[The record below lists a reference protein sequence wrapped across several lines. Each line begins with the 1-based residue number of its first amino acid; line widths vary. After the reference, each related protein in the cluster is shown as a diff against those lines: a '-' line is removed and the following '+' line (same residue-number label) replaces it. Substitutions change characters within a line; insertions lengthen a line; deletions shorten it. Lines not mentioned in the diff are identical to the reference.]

1 MQWLTSCI
9 STTLVLVLLGLV
21 VFSVLTT
28 RRITDSIRETLV
40 VTLRLKEGITKEET
54 HRLQDT
60 LQACRYTFDV
70 VYVSKDEALQEHT
83 QAMNTDPAEFVGFN
97 PFFATMEL
105 KLKADYANTDSLLWV
120 SQELGAMPEVFD
132 VTYPSNLIDEL
143 NANVRKV
150 NWMLLGLAAL
160 LLFVSFG
167 LINNT
172 VRLHVYSQRFL
183 IHTMKLV
190 GAKWSFIRR
199 PFLSRSLRMGIV
211 ASILADGVLLG
222 GIRFLLKLDP
232 ALTDYITPF
241 NQLVMAMSVL
251 VMGLLIT
258 LLCAYFSVNRYLRM
272 RAGDLY
278 EM

>member
-21 VFSVLTT
+21 VVSVLTT
-28 RRITDSIRETLV
+28 RRITDSVRETLT
-40 VTLRLKEGITKEET
+40 VTVRLKEGITAAEA
-54 HRLQDT
+54 HRLQDS
-60 LQACRYTFDV
+60 LQVRRYVYDV

-105 KLKADYANTDSLLWV
+105 QLKADYANTDSLLWV
-120 SQELGAMPEVFD
+120 AEELKATPEVFD
-132 VTYPSNLIDEL
+132 VAYPGDLIDEL
-143 NANVRKV
+143 NDNMQKV
-150 NWMLLGLAAL
+150 NWGLLALAAL

-190 GAKWSFIRR
+190 GARWSFIRR
-199 PFLSRSLRMGIV
+199 PFLTSSLRMGVV
-211 ASILADGVLLG
+211 ASLLADSVLLG
-222 GIRFLLKLDP
+222 GIHSLLRLDP
-232 ALTDYITPF
+232 TLAGYIPLF
-241 NQLVMAMSVL
+241 NQAIMCVCVLAMG
-251 VMGLLIT
+251 MLIT
-258 LLCAYFSVNRYLRM
+258 LFCSYFSVNKYLRLK
-272 RAGDLY
+272 AGDLY
-278 EM
+278 EV